1 MKPFLCRIYAVCKRP
16 DFPHLIYLIWY
27 LTFGT
32 LTHISIYSSV
42 FKIPS
47 LSFVE
52 TFQNLFVERAFIS
65 NVLLSPPALSQIV
78 VLVIWRSFEVGGGLN
93 DPKLPKTKKSK
104 CYQTFLGAVL
114 CIKAGENFEFGERW
128 CLTPCTWGLKI
139 WKSPLKIEIS
149 KLFYHRHVG
158 CLSRG
163 IEGTCS
169 KITFF
174 LILL

>member
-1 MKPFLCRIYAVCKRP
+1 MKPFLCRIYAVCKRT
-16 DFPHLIYLIWY
+16 DFAHLLYLIWY

-78 VLVIWRSFEVGGGLN
+78 VLVSWRSFEENRKQSESARFAQDSFPNAISYPIINYNFQYKSIPSVQFWLMFYKWIWCWI
-93 DPKLPKTKKSK
+93 DDLFSTRKIAKKSAK
-104 CYQTFLGAVL
+104 
-114 CIKAGENFEFGERW
+114 K
-128 CLTPCTWGLKI
+128 
-139 WKSPLKIEIS
+139 
-149 KLFYHRHVG
+149 H
-158 CLSRG
+158 LSG
-163 IEGTCS
+163 P
-169 KITFF
+169 
-174 LILL
+174 

>member
-16 DFPHLIYLIWY
+16 DFAHLLYLIWY

-78 VLVIWRSFEVGGGLN
+78 VLVIWRSFEENRKQSESARFAQDSFPNTISYPISNYNFQYKTIPSVQFWLLFINGFVVGLMNCFSPG
-93 DPKLPKTKKSK
+93 KLQRNLQKKHQS
-104 CYQTFLGAVL
+104 
-114 CIKAGENFEFGERW
+114 E
-128 CLTPCTWGLKI
+128 
-139 WKSPLKIEIS
+139 S
-149 KLFYHRHVG
+149 
-158 CLSRG
+158 
-163 IEGTCS
+163 
-169 KITFF
+169 
-174 LILL
+174 